1 MLTDSGGI
9 QEEAPT
15 FGKPVLVLRNHTER
29 PEGVEAGTSRVI
41 GTDYDNIVRNVKQ
54 LIEDDEAY
62 QRMSQ
67 ANNPYGDGQASRRIC
82 EAIEYYF
89 GLRSDKPDEFVPL
102 RHK

>member
-1 MLTDSGGI
+1 M
-9 QEEAPT
+9 
-15 FGKPVLVLRNHTER
+15 
-29 PEGVEAGTSRVI
+29 RVI

-67 ANNPYGDGQASRRIC
+67 ANNPYGDGQQVPRRIC

-89 GLRSDKPDEFVPL
+89 GLRTDKPDNSYLYVTNNKKPLIMKFVKQPSGDWGF
-102 RHK
+102 

>member
-1 MLTDSGGI
+1 M
-9 QEEAPT
+9 
-15 FGKPVLVLRNHTER
+15 
-29 PEGVEAGTSRVI
+29 
-41 GTDYDNIVRNVKQ
+41 KQ
-54 LIEDDEAY
+54 LIEDDKAY

-102 RHK
+102 RRK

>member
-1 MLTDSGGI
+1 
-9 QEEAPT
+9 
-15 FGKPVLVLRNHTER
+15 PVLVLRNHTER

-89 GLRSDKPDEFVPL
+89 GLRPDKPDEFVPL